1 MTNKTMNIQL
11 KISKERTRTR
21 KANEKGKNI
30 AYNTLKTLWIQI
42 QKQQAIEQ
50 KQQAL
55 EQKQKQKQQAIE
67 QKQQA
72 LEQKQK
78 QKQQALEQ
86 KQKQKQQAI
95 ERKQQA
101 LEQKQKQQTLESIKY
116 LFVVPKPEKPTKTEK
131 PEKIKKIKLPPC
143 KWHTGRPKPAHIKH
157 PNLDAIRLKA
167 VTRKKLQKLQK

>member
-42 QKQQAIEQ
+42 QKQQA
-50 KQQAL
+50 L
-55 EQKQKQKQQAIE
+55 
-67 QKQQA
+67 
-72 LEQKQK
+72 
-78 QKQQALEQ
+78 
-86 KQKQKQQAI
+86 

-101 LEQKQKQQTLESIKY
+101 LERKQQAIEQKQKQQTLESIKY

-167 VTRKKLQKLQK
+167 VIRKKLQKLQK